1 MKIASSN
8 LKLNV
13 NEDGTHRPC
22 EYTAKLGINQNY
34 ERKQI
39 YRLKKTERIPSDQ
52 VPSDVM
58 IIRHLENDTQVEEK
72 FVHIYD
78 NFIIFVEKKY
88 FGIIQESQ
96 KLN

>member
-13 NEDGTHRPC
+13 NEDGTHRLC
-22 EYTAKLGINQNY
+22 EYAAKLGINQNY

-39 YRLKKTERIPSDQ
+39 YRLKKTERIPSDH

-58 IIRHLENDTQVEEK
+58 IIGHPENDTQVEEK

-78 NFIIFVEKKY
+78 NFIIFVE
-88 FGIIQESQ
+88 FVGIIQESQ
-96 KLN
+96 KLI